1 MWANS
6 EGSIETV
13 HPAWAVTGHLCDK
26 YYNLMSWLNSDTVS
40 TWIIL
45 AVSHKPELQ
54 ACTTN
59 LDDFDKIKSQLGIHI
74 QPLTPFFFFFL
85 SFF

>member
-13 HPAWAVTGHLCDK
+13 HPAWTFTGHLCDK

-59 LDDFDKIKSQLGIHI
+59 LDDLIK
-74 QPLTPFFFFFL
+74 L
-85 SFF
+85 SHNLESTFNP